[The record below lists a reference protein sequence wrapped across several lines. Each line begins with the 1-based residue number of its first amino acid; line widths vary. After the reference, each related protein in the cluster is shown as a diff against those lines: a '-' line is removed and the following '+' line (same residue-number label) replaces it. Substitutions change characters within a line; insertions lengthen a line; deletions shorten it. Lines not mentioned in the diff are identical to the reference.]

1 MALPSGGS
9 EGGDEEKGFEKDVTV
24 RCCPWTE
31 SATAMIVH
39 LRLMS

>member
-24 RCCPWTE
+24 RCCPSTE